1 MTNILLFSTQTAS
14 QKKSKNSLKHLV
26 GEYRGLPK
34 DKKTASDIEINSI
47 SEEKPKQSKIRGALK
62 NSMDQLSEQGNLF
75 WDIDNCSFVAE
86 LVVQVRSMV
95 LYNSFSYKFSLFQL
109 KFIKYVYKKFVEL

>member
-1 MTNILLFSTQTAS
+1 M
-14 QKKSKNSLKHLV
+14 KSKYSFNYLV
-26 GEYRGLPK
+26 GKYREIVQSK
-34 DKKTASDIEINSI
+34 NTAEDIEIISI

-86 LVVQVRSMV
+86 FVVQVR
-95 LYNSFSYKFSLFQL
+95 
-109 KFIKYVYKKFVEL
+109 